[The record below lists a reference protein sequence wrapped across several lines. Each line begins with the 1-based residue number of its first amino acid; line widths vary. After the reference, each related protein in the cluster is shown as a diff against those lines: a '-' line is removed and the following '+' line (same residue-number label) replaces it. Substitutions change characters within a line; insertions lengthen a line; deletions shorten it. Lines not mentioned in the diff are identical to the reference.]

1 MIAVSVIIMLSC
13 KHEHDLAQRS
23 INPMKIIPST
33 PSNRGPV
40 YRVGNGQT
48 SDGASITARELGTN
62 PAALGNMSASQ
73 VRAIHQQ
80 TRAMEQQAEFAKL
93 VISQLK
99 KQSELKQAIESCRRQ
114 AIEQGLGTEASV
126 NEMVSGLL
134 ITLQQHKQD
143 AASLA
148 SKTAADVQWL
158 IQKGNVERESH
169 ADDFRRRLAAL
180 KHSHELR
187 RADLDGAQRLQLQQK
202 TELQFAQG
210 REVPSGLQRR
220 AASRA
225 AGRGFGGALKGLFG

>member
-1 MIAVSVIIMLSC
+1 
-13 KHEHDLAQRS
+13 
-23 INPMKIIPST
+23 
-33 PSNRGPV
+33 
-40 YRVGNGQT
+40 
-48 SDGASITARELGTN
+48 
-62 PAALGNMSASQ
+62 MSASQ

-99 KQSELKQAIESCRRQ
+99 KQSELKQAIESCRKQ
-114 AIEQGLGTEASV
+114 AIEQGLGTEAAI

-143 AASLA
+143 AANLA

-169 ADDFRRRLAAL
+169 SDDFRRKLAAL

-187 RADLDGAQRLQLQQK
+187 RADLDGAQRIQLHQRA
-202 TELQFAQG
+202 EMQFAQG
-210 REVPSGLQRR
+210 REVPRAMQRR
-220 AASRA
+220 AASSTTSQ
-225 AGRGFGGALKGLFG
+225 RGFGGALKGLFR